1 MHIKAKFVGSFPTV
15 NLCPN
20 GDLPEFAFIGRS
32 NVGKSSLINMLCN
45 EKNLAL
51 VSQTPGKTRM
61 LNYFIINENWYLVD
75 LPGYGY
81 AKVSKTSKAEF
92 DKLINFYI
100 EKREQLTNLFIL
112 IDSNVPPQKIDIEF
126 IEKIGDAGIPFS
138 IIFTKTD
145 KRKKGVDIDGNI
157 VAFKSILLE
166 NWEELPPIF
175 ISSSEKKIGREDI
188 LNYIFDINKELS

>member
-1 MHIKAKFVGSFPTV
+1 MHIKAKFVGSFPMV
-15 NLCPN
+15 KLCPQ

-32 NVGKSSLINMLCN
+32 NVGKSSLINMLCS

-61 LNYFIINENWYLVD
+61 LNYFIIDDKWHLVD

-81 AKVSKTSKAEF
+81 AKVSKTFKAEF

-100 EKREQLTNLFIL
+100 SKREQLTNLFIL
-112 IDSNVPPQKIDIEF
+112 IDSNVPPQKIDLDF
-126 IEKIGDAGIPFS
+126 VEKIGEWGIPFS

-145 KRKKGVDIDGNI
+145 KNKKGVSIDGNI
-157 VAFKSILLE
+157 QLFKNKMLE
-166 NWEELPPIF
+166 NWDELPPTF
-175 ISSSEKKIGREDI
+175 ISSAERRTGKEEI
-188 LNYIFDINKELS
+188 LNYIFNIIKEI